1 MDGSTGS
8 RRRNGA
14 PAATAD
20 VARAD
25 ETDSS
30 ALTTRVEILAMTCRR
45 HEATLDAL
53 LEAMVTLHGA
63 NSALRAENASLRT
76 RNAVSMVERVKTKA
90 RGRSPQLNPG
100 GTAS

>member
-1 MDGSTGS
+1 MDASTGS
-8 RRRNGA
+8 RRRIGA

-20 VARAD
+20 AARVD

-30 ALTTRVEILAMTCRR
+30 ALATRVEILAMTCRR
-45 HEATLDAL
+45 HEATLDSL

-76 RNAVSMVERVKTKA
+76 RNAVSMVERVKAKA
-90 RGRSPQLNPG
+90 GGRSPQLNAG